1 MVTSTWNDDDT
12 VVPIDS
18 SVSETLRER
27 AAEALAEYMACQ
39 EKGKNRNAL
48 EINQHVCDH
57 HYGFDMNTNA
67 GEYLL
72 PSGDSRLSV
81 TRLANSL
88 ASKIPVKSKHPSC
101 KGDEVLHNIHKSPDH
116 VKRSYEKPKYKW
128 KKKPIKLLDEAC
140 KSQAS
145 LDTIDTVLNGLKPET
160 KGNISKIP
168 VKVKYNKCCNCK
180 FNDIMYSLKSSM
192 KSLQDIEDKRTSN
205 LKYSLQDQIP
215 TITDES
221 ACLINLDSFEKSLT
235 QELPERSP
243 ERSPTQ
249 QLELSRGS
257 PEKSLTQQLSTG
269 SPERSPTH
277 QLELS
282 TGSPSRDHDR
292 EEDLS
297 FTLPSLDYNRED
309 SYILPPTTKVNRQA
323 LEYTKTEVARTV
335 YELPRRTSSWLPGL
349 FSQLMSNLIVALLV
363 VLICKVFLQQFQC
376 PSIVQSE
383 CMFSLW

>member
-48 EINQHVCDH
+48 ERNQHVCDH

-88 ASKIPVKSKHPSC
+88 ASKIPVKSKNPSC

-160 KGNISKIP
+160 KGNISRIP

-221 ACLINLDSFEKSLT
+221 ACLINLDSFEKSMT
-235 QELPERSP
+235 Q
-243 ERSPTQ
+243 
-249 QLELSRGS
+249 ELSRGS
-257 PEKSLTQQLSTG
+257 PEKSLTQELSTE
-269 SPERSPTH
+269 SPERS
-277 QLELS
+277 LELS
-282 TGSPSRDHDR
+282 TGSPSREHDMK
-292 EEDLS
+292 EDFS
-297 FTLPSLDYNRED
+297 FTLPSMDNNRE
-309 SYILPPTTKVNRQA
+309 SSFILPPKVEVNRPP
-323 LEYTKTEVARTV
+323 LEYTKTEIARPV
-335 YELPRRTSSWLPGL
+335 YELPRRTSSWLAGL
-349 FSQLMSNLIVALLV
+349 FSQLLSNLIVALIV

-383 CMFSLW
+383 CMISLW